1 MGNLGWPEMIF
12 IVVAAL
18 IIFGP
23 RKLPE
28 IARTL
33 GGFMAQLRRASDEF
47 KRTWET
53 EVDRLEE
60 SERKK
65 SSPATISNMPA
76 SLAQEEIVS
85 PIVIPADNSGAVV
98 NEFPIIPVAESVAK
112 STSISSE
119 PSLVTASSNG
129 SNNSNEARSSVN
141 LVAEGVSNAV
151 VETK

>member
-12 IVVAAL
+12 IVIAAL

-53 EVDRLEE
+53 EVDRLDEAD
-60 SERKK
+60 RKK
-65 SSPATISNMPA
+65 PAPATISNLPA
-76 SLAQEEIVS
+76 SLAQEEVNLPTTDSTVAVANEIAIV
-85 PIVIPADNSGAVV
+85 
-98 NEFPIIPVAESVAK
+98 PVAESVAK
-112 STSISSE
+112 SAPNAAASA
-119 PSLVTASSNG
+119 PNTAAVST
-129 SNNSNEARSSVN
+129 V
-141 LVAEGVSNAV
+141 VAESSPIAAAIAVENPSVSA
-151 VETK
+151 EAK